1 LLKPPL
7 VLCLGNEIISDDR
20 FGPVVAQRLQQ
31 EFGGRLG
38 ADVIFAPL
46 AGFYL
51 LDVLAGRRAA
61 LIVDT
66 IVTGNAPPGTLH
78 EFPMGALT
86 PSKNLTTSH
95 QISLPTALELGRRLG
110 MELPA
115 VIDVIAVEAQDLE
128 TLSEQ
133 MTEPVERAVDEAIA
147 MIRQWI
153 EQNSPKES
161 DHADLD

>member
-1 LLKPPL
+1 MLKPPL
-7 VLCLGNEIISDDR
+7 ILCLGNEIISDDR

-31 EFGGRLG
+31 EQGGRLG

-46 AGFYL
+46 AGFHL
-51 LDVLAGRRAA
+51 LDLLAGRRAA

-66 IVTGNAPPGTLH
+66 IVTGHAPPGTLR

-95 QISLPTALELGRRLG
+95 QISLPTALELGKRLG

-128 TLSEQ
+128 TLSEH
-133 MTEPVERAVDEAIA
+133 MTEPVERAVDEAIVY
-147 MIRQWI
+147 IRKWI
-153 EQNSPKES
+153 ENQSPKES

>member
-1 LLKPPL
+1 MLTAPL

-20 FGPVVAQRLQQ
+20 FGPVVAQRLQEEQ
-31 EFGGRLG
+31 GGRLG

-46 AGFYL
+46 AGFHL
-51 LDVLAGRRAA
+51 LDLLAGRSAV

-66 IVTGNAPPGTLH
+66 ILTGSAPPGTLH
-78 EFPMGALT
+78 EFPAGTLT

-110 MELPA
+110 IELPA
-115 VIDVIAVEAQDLE
+115 VIDIIAVEAQDVE
-128 TLSEQ
+128 TISEN
-133 MTEPVERAVDEAIA
+133 MTEPVARAVDEAISF
-147 MIRQWI
+147 IRKWI
-153 EQNSPKES
+153 ANQSRKES